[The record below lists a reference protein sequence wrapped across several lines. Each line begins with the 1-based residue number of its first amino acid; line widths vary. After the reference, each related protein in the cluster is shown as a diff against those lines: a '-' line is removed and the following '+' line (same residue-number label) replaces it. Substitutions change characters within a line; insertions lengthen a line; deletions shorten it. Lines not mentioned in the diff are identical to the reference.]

1 MAMKHIANIMS
12 GLIAATASAGM
23 IGRSEKAAEIAE
35 LSKNAIG
42 KSAKTVVKKAKQ
54 LRQPLKKYYNGVKLE
69 LKEFYKYSKNFYYQN
84 TSKVNPFIEGY
95 INAVTPGVPDPST
108 VPWYWIGWSTGN
120 MATPNDNKK

>member
-69 LKEFYKYSKNFYYQN
+69 LKEFYKYSKNFYY
-84 TSKVNPFIEGY
+84 
-95 INAVTPGVPDPST
+95 
-108 VPWYWIGWSTGN
+108 
-120 MATPNDNKK
+120 